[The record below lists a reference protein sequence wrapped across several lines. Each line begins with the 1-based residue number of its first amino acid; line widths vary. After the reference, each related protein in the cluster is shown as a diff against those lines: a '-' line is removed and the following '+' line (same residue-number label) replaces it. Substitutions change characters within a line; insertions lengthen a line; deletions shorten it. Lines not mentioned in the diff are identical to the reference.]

1 MKTGKITLTLAA
13 VLLAFGTVAAWADTP
28 ATAVASQE
36 KGIGKVEGLIVDAL
50 TGQAVQDVYVAI
62 DGCLNAAM
70 TNERGQFYIQEAP
83 AGTCMM
89 KIAKRGY
96 KPVEMQVQVEKKKKN
111 VYTVRIKE
119 APKAAPVEEN
129 S

>member
-1 MKTGKITLTLAA
+1 MKTGKATLLLGA
-13 VLLAFGTVAAWADTP
+13 VLLAFGALSAWADTP

-36 KGIGKVEGLIVDAL
+36 KGIGKVEGLIVDAR

-70 TNERGQFYIQEAP
+70 TNERGQFFIQEAP

-89 KIAKRGY
+89 KVAKRGY
-96 KPVEMQVQVEKKKKN
+96 KPVEMQVQVEKKKNN
-111 VYTVRIKE
+111 VFTVRIKE
-119 APKAAPVEEN
+119 APKPAPVEEQ

>member
-1 MKTGKITLTLAA
+1 MKTGKITLILGTALLTLGAMT
-13 VLLAFGTVAAWADTP
+13 AFADTP

-36 KGIGKVEGLIVDAL
+36 KGLGKVEGLIVDAL
-50 TGQAVQDVYVAI
+50 TGQAVQDAYVAI

-119 APKAAPVEEN
+119 APKPAPVEEK

>member
-1 MKTGKITLTLAA
+1 MKTGKITLILAA
-13 VLLAFGTVAAWADTP
+13 VLLAVGAAWADTP

-36 KGIGKVEGLIVDAL
+36 KGIGKVEGLIVDAQ

-70 TNERGQFYIQEAP
+70 TNERGQFFIQEAP

-96 KPVEMQVQVEKKKKN
+96 KPVDMQVQVEKKKKN

-119 APKAAPVEEN
+119 APKAAPVEEQ

>member
-1 MKTGKITLTLAA
+1 MKTGKITLILAA
-13 VLLAFGTVAAWADTP
+13 FLLAFGAAWADTP

-36 KGIGKVEGLIVDAL
+36 KGIGKVEGLVVDAL

-70 TNERGQFYIQEAP
+70 TNERGQFFIPEAP

-96 KPVEMQVQVEKKKKN
+96 KPVDMQVQVEKKKKN

-119 APKAAPVEEN
+119 APKPAPIEEK

>member
-1 MKTGKITLTLAA
+1 MRTGRATLILGA
-13 VLLAFGTVAAWADTP
+13 VLLAFGALSAWADTP

-36 KGIGKVEGLIVDAL
+36 KGIGKVEGLVVDAL

-70 TNERGQFYIQEAP
+70 TNERGQFFIPEAP

-96 KPVEMQVQVEKKKKN
+96 KPVDMQVQVEKKKKN

-119 APKAAPVEEN
+119 APKPAPIEEK

>member
-1 MKTGKITLTLAA
+1 MKTGKITLILGTALLTLG
-13 VLLAFGTVAAWADTP
+13 VMTAFADTP

-36 KGIGKVEGLIVDAL
+36 KGLGMVEGLIVDAR
-50 TGQAVQDVYVAI
+50 TGQAVQDAYVAI

-70 TNERGQFYIQEAP
+70 TNERGQFTIQEAP

-119 APKAAPVEEN
+119 APKAAPVEEQ